1 MIKDILYELGF
12 VGQFLISLLLG
23 LVIGLER
30 ELHDKPA
37 GMRTYSLIAAAST
50 ALVLLGFEIVEVFSG
65 HFDDQLIKADPVRVI
80 QAIIVGISFVGAGSI
95 LKDPETNAIQNLTTA
110 ASILAVASVGIAVA
124 LSKYYFA
131 VSITVIILIINWI
144 LRFPEKWIRNKAG
157 MKKKKKK

>member
-1 MIKDILYELGF
+1 MIKELLYELGF
-12 VGQFLISLLLG
+12 VGQFLVSLLLG
-23 LVIGLER
+23 LLIGLER

-65 HFDDQLIKADPVRVI
+65 HFDDQLIRADPVRVI

-110 ASILAVASVGIAVA
+110 ASILAVAAMGIAVA

-131 VSITVIILIINWI
+131 VSITIIILIINWI
-144 LRFPEKWIRNKAG
+144 LMFPEKWIRNKAG
-157 MKKKKKK
+157 IKRKRKK